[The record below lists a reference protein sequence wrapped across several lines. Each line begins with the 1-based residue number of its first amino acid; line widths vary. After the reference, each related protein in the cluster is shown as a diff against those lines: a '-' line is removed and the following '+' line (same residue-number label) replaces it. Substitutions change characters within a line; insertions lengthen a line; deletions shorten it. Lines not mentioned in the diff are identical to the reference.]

1 MLAVNSD
8 LSISSDSCQ
17 VAQFCTWWVFR
28 SLPDPFSVSFK
39 NTIYHVWYCEERIL
53 EVLITKLYTFKVV
66 QEDNKKTTLTLLRFS
81 HQPKILCR
89 FEKTTLRSRIKWTY
103 KKLLIIVE
111 WILPRFFAS
120 THRAESKCI
129 TLWLICICTWMVE
142 NKTWLSFEIKTR
154 KHKEWNHSTKWL
166 RGWARL
172 LHLKLIF

>member
-53 EVLITKLYTFKVV
+53 EVLITKLYTFKAV
-66 QEDNKKTTLTLLRFS
+66 QEDNKNTTLPLLRFS
-81 HQPKILCR
+81 HQPRILCHFVNAIPR
-89 FEKTTLRSRIKWTY
+89 ARIERTQ

-111 WILPRFFAS
+111 SILPRFFVY

-129 TLWLICICTWMVE
+129 TLWLICIYKWMVE
-142 NKTWLSFEIKTR
+142 NKTCLLLEIKTR
-154 KHKEWNHSTKWL
+154 KHKERNYSTKWL
-166 RGWARL
+166 RAWARL